1 MDTKNTI
8 SAPKTATFQM
18 RINPEIKH
26 KVEEIY
32 AQQGL
37 TLTDAVNLFIQQSI
51 RQEGLPFLPSPD
63 NQLYLKEKAYQR
75 LTSEVQQ
82 GWDSAE
88 QDGWISEEDAYKV
101 LGLEA

>member
-1 MDTKNTI
+1 MDTKNTV

-18 RINPEIKH
+18 RINPEIKRQ
-26 KVEEIY
+26 VEEIY

-63 NQLYLKEKAYQR
+63 NRLYLNEKAYQR
-75 LTSEVQQ
+75 LMSEVQQ
-82 GWDSAE
+82 GWDSAK
-88 QDGWISEEDAYKV
+88 QDGWISEEDAYKL
-101 LGLEA
+101 LGLEP